1 MRPLEIMLLVIVP
14 ALLLILS
21 IWHYSTHL
29 RLIRHFKSAH
39 VQLWRDLGEP
49 SIVGALLTG
58 GTAWSIWS
66 AGKQSYVGWLWRG
79 GYRELHD
86 SYAESLGTR
95 LSSQTWIAIGLLV
108 MWSLAAWLGGYGH
121 IR

>member
-1 MRPLEIMLLVIVP
+1 MRPLEILLLLIVP
-14 ALLLILS
+14 ALLLSLS
-21 IWHYSTHL
+21 IWHYSTHIH
-29 RLIRHFKSAH
+29 LIRHLKSAH
-39 VQLWRDLGEP
+39 VQLWRDLGKP

-66 AGKQSYVGWLWRG
+66 TGKQSYVGWLWRG

-95 LSSQTWIAIGLLV
+95 LSSQTWIAIGLVV
-108 MWSLAAWLGGYGH
+108 MWSLATWLG
-121 IR
+121 